1 MDLVIIQTFDNYFRA
16 NIQLTRLRAAGIECY
31 LKDEY
36 VVTIDPFLSNAIGGI
51 KLMVRKSEEHKVR
64 KLLREM
70 NAEADS
76 KLLCPECGSHKFILV
91 PKRSAENLLAAIS
104 PASTCTIEEIIIPAI
119 IQSTPNSRPVVLYF
133 CSIGL
138 FFIRM
143 PVTPKIISPRIIST
157 IRESLES
164 LL

>member
-16 NIQLTRLRAAGIECY
+16 NIQLTRLRAAGVECY

-51 KLMVRKSEEHKVR
+51 KLLVRKSEEHTVR

-76 KLLCPECGSHKFILV
+76 KLLCPQCGSHKFILV
-91 PKRSAENLLAAIS
+91 PKRSAENLLAAITTWLFS
-104 PASTCTIEEIIIPAI
+104 AYAVSAENVYQCTNCGYESEALPEENPEEY
-119 IQSTPNSRPVVLYF
+119 N
-133 CSIGL
+133 
-138 FFIRM
+138 
-143 PVTPKIISPRIIST
+143 
-157 IRESLES
+157 
-164 LL
+164 